1 MAKPQLRPATAPS
14 PLIVDG
20 RLDRDAVS
28 AALRLCL
35 EKLLSKTH
43 MDLSYE
49 IRLEDSSTADAGYEH
64 PEVSVIFSGRDHELL
79 LERNAELLQALEYV
93 ALRWIRLDPQ
103 LYDRVRF
110 DAADYR
116 ALRIEELRLSAR
128 VAADRV
134 RETHAPFRFNA
145 MSPRERRIVHL
156 ALKDEAGIRTAS
168 EGEGDERQVVIFP
181 TDAK

>member
-1 MAKPQLRPATAPS
+1 MANPQPRPATAPS
-14 PLIVDG
+14 PLIAEV

-35 EKLLSKTH
+35 DQLIPKTH
-43 MDLSYE
+43 LDLTYE
-49 IRLEDSSTADAGYEH
+49 IRLENSQADPGYEH
-64 PEVSVIFSGRDHELL
+64 PEVSVIFAGRDHELL

-93 ALRWIRLDPQ
+93 ALRWIRLDPRS
-103 LYDRVRF
+103 YDRVRF
-110 DAADYR
+110 DAAGYR
-116 ALRIEELRLSAR
+116 ALRIEELRLSAS
-128 VAADRV
+128 VAAERV
-134 RETHAPFRFNA
+134 RETRAAFRFNP

-181 TDAK
+181 TDVK

>member
-1 MAKPQLRPATAPS
+1 MAKPQPRPAPAPS
-14 PLIVDG
+14 ALIVEG
-20 RLDRDAVS
+20 RLNRDAVS

-35 EKLLSKTH
+35 DRLLPKAH
-43 MDLSYE
+43 LDLTYE
-49 IRLEDSSTADAGYEH
+49 VRFEEASADAGYEH

-79 LERNAELLQALEYV
+79 LERNAELLQALEYI

-103 LYDRVRF
+103 WYDRVRF
-110 DAADYR
+110 DSADYR

-134 RETHAPFRFNA
+134 RETRAPFRFNP

-156 ALKDEAGIRTAS
+156 ALKEESGIRTAS
-168 EGEGDERQVVIFP
+168 EGEGEERQVVVYP
-181 TDAK
+181 ADGK

>member
-1 MAKPQLRPATAPS
+1 MAKPQLRPATAPL

-20 RLDRDAVS
+20 RLDREAAS
-28 AALRLCL
+28 SALRHCL
-35 EKLLSKTH
+35 DELLSKTH
-43 MDLSYE
+43 MDLNYE
-49 IRLEDSSTADAGYEH
+49 IRLEDSSAGAGYEH
-64 PEVSVIFSGRDHELL
+64 PEISVIFSGRDHEIL
-79 LERNAELLQALEYV
+79 LERNAELLQALEYI

-116 ALRIEELRLSAR
+116 ALRIEELRLSAH
-128 VAADRV
+128 VAAERV
-134 RETHAPFRFNA
+134 RETRSPFRFNP
-145 MSPRERRIVHL
+145 MSSRERRIVHL

-181 TDAK
+181 AGTK